1 MKLPRRKFLG
11 FAASAALLP
20 AGRRLASA
28 QSYPSR
34 PVRVVVPFAPG
45 GPTDIFARHIV
56 QKLSEQFG
64 KQFYIENVAG
74 ASGSIG
80 TAQVAKAA
88 PDGHTILFNVNS
100 FAINPIFYDKVPYD
114 PFRDFEPI
122 TLAATN
128 DVVFV
133 LNPSVPAGTVA
144 ELVALIKAGRATYTF
159 GSGGTGSVTHLVG
172 AAFGLALGF
181 DAVHVPYNGAGP
193 MIAACVAGHIPMAFS
208 STPPAIGQ
216 ISAGALRAIAVTGKQ
231 RAPSL
236 PDVPTLVEA
245 GYPETKGDQWVGA
258 FAPAGTP
265 KEIVAALNRE
275 IARALASP
283 EIRERFAVLGFT
295 PVGSSPDEFKALIR
309 SDMETWGKVIRAGNL
324 RPE

>member
-1 MKLPRRKFLG
+1 MTLPRRGFLT
-11 FAASAALLP
+11 ACAAL
-20 AGRRLASA
+20 ACGSRVAWA
-28 QSYPSR
+28 QAYPTR

-45 GPTDIFARHIV
+45 GPTDIFARLIV

-64 KQFYIENVAG
+64 KQFYIENVGG
-74 ASGSIG
+74 ASGGIG

-100 FAINPIFYDKVPYD
+100 FVINPIISDKALYD

-133 LNPSVPAGTVA
+133 INPSVPAKTVA
-144 ELVALIKAGRATYTF
+144 ELVALIKARRVAYTF
-159 GSGGTGSVTHLVG
+159 GSGGAGSVTHLVG
-172 AAFGLALGF
+172 VQFGLSLGF
-181 DAVHVPYNGAGP
+181 DMVHVPYNGAGP
-193 MIAACVAGHIPMAFS
+193 AIAACVAGHIAMAFS
-208 STPPAIGQ
+208 STPPAIPQ
-216 ISAGALRAIAVTGKQ
+216 IGDGRLRALAVTGKT
-231 RAPSL
+231 RSASL
-236 PDVPTLVEA
+236 PDVPTMAEA

-275 IARALASP
+275 LARALASP

-295 PVGSSPDEFKALIR
+295 PVASSPEEFLALIK
-309 SDMETWGKVIRAGNL
+309 SDMETWSKVIRAGHL
-324 RPE
+324 KPD